1 MLLNIRRTPPSPNE
15 IKRQFRNP
23 HVYKQLRHQWGWEL
37 KAAAGLDR
45 FRLEALADTQTKMRV
60 KIHIAHK
67 QKFDPD
73 NLVGS
78 VKVILDALREI
89 HFLADD
95 SPELLELEVTQE
107 QSKTPYTLVLME
119 EARRDSV
126 PNL

>member
-1 MLLNIRRTPPSPNE
+1 MLMSIPRTPPSPNM
-15 IKRQFRNP
+15 IKRAYRNP
-23 HVYKQLRHQWGWEL
+23 HVYKNLRHAWGWEL
-37 KAAAGLDR
+37 KAAAGLAR
-45 FRLEALADTQTKMRV
+45 FRLMAMADVQTKMRV

-107 QSKTPYTLVLME
+107 QCLTPYTLIEME
-119 EARRDSV
+119 EAA
-126 PNL
+126 